1 MRLAGFLM
9 MKGFVCLDIKLDK
22 KCKRNIYI
30 FNESDELKKMVREY
44 SEMKSNN
51 TLPITA
57 DK

>member
-30 FNESDELKKMVREY
+30 FNESDELKRVVREY
-44 SEMKSNN
+44 SQMKSSN